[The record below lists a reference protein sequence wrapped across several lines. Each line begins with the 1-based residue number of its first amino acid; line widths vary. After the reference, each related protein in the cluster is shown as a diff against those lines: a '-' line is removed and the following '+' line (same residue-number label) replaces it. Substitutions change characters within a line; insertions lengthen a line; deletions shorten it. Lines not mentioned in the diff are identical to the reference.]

1 MRAKMRNGKIL
12 TGKIAEIFIKI
23 GVAEAVEE
31 ETQANSVKNEPQAD
45 ELTKP
50 KHTAKRSA
58 PKRKGSRPKK
68 VKK

>member
-23 GVAEAVEE
+23 GVAEP
-31 ETQANSVKNEPQAD
+31 VKEMPQAD
-45 ELTKP
+45 EPTKP

>member
-1 MRAKMRNGKIL
+1 MRNGKIL

-23 GVAEAVEE
+23 GVAEP
-31 ETQANSVKNEPQAD
+31 VKEMPQAD
-45 ELTKP
+45 EPTKP

-58 PKRKGSRPKK
+58 PKRKGGRPKK